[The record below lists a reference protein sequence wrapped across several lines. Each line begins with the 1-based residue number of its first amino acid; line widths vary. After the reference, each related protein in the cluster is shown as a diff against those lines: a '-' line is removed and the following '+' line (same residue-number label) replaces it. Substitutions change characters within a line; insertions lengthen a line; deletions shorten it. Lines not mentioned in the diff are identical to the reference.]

1 MLLRDSAMEF
11 SSLFED
17 ISSVVEE
24 TDSGLEHVCRNRRQ
38 NYEDDNDHDGKYK
51 SKNLK
56 AERKR
61 REKLKSWML
70 ELRSVVPKIT
80 NMNKETII
88 TDANDYI
95 KELKTSVTNLSNE
108 LLEMEAQMEKEPS
121 FDIIQIHP
129 VENMKKWGIES
140 EVTVTCIDENKLWM
154 KIVFEKKIGGFTKLI
169 EAMSLLGIELIDTNV
184 STTKGAVLVTSCIE
198 GTHGKTLVAEQV
210 QEVLVDIG
218 FISPVVGP
226 SQPPDSS
233 LSGAHSSSAT
243 EGMPWH
249 HKSNKSK
256 AGADVIIG
264 GYVMAC
270 VVVVLLYIRVTRRTS
285 DVHS

>member
-11 SSLFED
+11 SSLFDD

-38 NYEDDNDHDGKYK
+38 NYEDDDENDHDGKYK

-61 REKLKSWML
+61 REKLKSRML

-88 TDANDYI
+88 TDAIDYI

-108 LLEMEAQMEKEPS
+108 LLEMEAQMAKEPS
-121 FDIIQIHP
+121 FDIIQIPP

-140 EVTVTCIDENKLWM
+140 EVTVTCIDGNKLWM

-184 STTKGAVLVTSCIE
+184 ITTKGAVLLTSCIE

-210 QEVLVDIG
+210 QEVLVD
-218 FISPVVGP
+218 
-226 SQPPDSS
+226 
-233 LSGAHSSSAT
+233 
-243 EGMPWH
+243 
-249 HKSNKSK
+249 
-256 AGADVIIG
+256 VIKMI
-264 GYVMAC
+264 
-270 VVVVLLYIRVTRRTS
+270 
-285 DVHS
+285 